1 MEILVPSALFLRP
14 DIHPCPEEMERISFE
29 WNLQVYSSAAVRKK
43 NKKKYN
49 NKNEKKNKKKI
60 HKAAFELFLFLKYI
74 FSVIPWLVSFFFSS
88 LRIVATVLFGG
99 SKNRLR
105 WSPTRVSVK
114 D

>member
-49 NKNEKKNKKKI
+49 NKNEKKNNKKNSQSS
-60 HKAAFELFLFLKYI
+60 FRTFSLFKVYI
-74 FSVIPWLVSFFFSS
+74 LSNSMACLLFFSHRCVS
-88 LRIVATVLFGG
+88 LQQYCLEEVRIDCVGPPQEFL
-99 SKNRLR
+99 
-105 WSPTRVSVK
+105 
-114 D
+114 